1 MKHTIEFFRNALAEK
16 GELNVQERGLL
27 FLLPLVQVAWAHAA
41 ISPRE
46 ALVIFEA
53 AREEGIDARHW
64 FNEKLDS
71 FLVYQPSRRFFEES
85 LEIIREELSRM
96 TVSEREAEISKLLR
110 RCETV
115 AAAAGDKT
123 LMDTNHHVSPEEEGV
138 LAELREILGKGADR
152 PAAVWS

>member
-1 MKHTIEFFRNALAEK
+1 MKHTIEFFRNTIAEK
-16 GELNVQERGLL
+16 GELCEQERVLL
-27 FLLPLVQVAWAHAA
+27 FLLPLIHVAWAHSA

-71 FLVYQPSRRFFEES
+71 FLVYQPSARFFEEC
-85 LEIIREELSRM
+85 LEVIHEELSRM
-96 TVSEREAEISKLLR
+96 TVREREAAVGTLLR
-110 RCETV
+110 RCEAV

-123 LMDTNHHVSPEEEGV
+123 LMDTNHRVTPEERRV
-138 LAELREILGKGADR
+138 LDQLRVNLGKRRTDPVTVG
-152 PAAVWS
+152 